1 MWDNDPMF
9 RTPQIGDIVTVVTR
23 QRDHYYKR
31 TSDFKKTTYTNV
43 EVQRPF
49 DWLSNFE
56 FCIAAD
62 GPETQFGDIEMVEKA
77 ENAPK
82 FNPLAMRYESKY
94 TPSNIAP
101 KFTTRVIHMRS
112 VVSINGVDVSNEDYS
127 SKTVEVPG
135 SKPST
140 SYKVQVEGGI
150 GVSCQCKGFQ
160 FNKKCRHLQEAEDL
174 V

>member
-1 MWDNDPMF
+1 MF

-23 QRDHYYKR
+23 HRDNYINR
-31 TSDFKKTTYTNV
+31 TSDFKETTYASV

-56 FCIAAD
+56 FCIPAD
-62 GPETQFGDIEMVEKA
+62 GPETRFGDIEMVEKA
-77 ENAPK
+77 ESAPK

-94 TPSNIAP
+94 TSSNIAP
-101 KFTTRVIHMRS
+101 KFTTRVIHMGS

-127 SKTVEVPG
+127 SKTVEVQG
-135 SKPST
+135 SKST
-140 SYKVQVEGGI
+140 YKVQVEGGI

-160 FNKKCRHLQEAEDL
+160 FRKTCRHLQEAEDL
-174 V
+174 I

>member
-1 MWDNDPMF
+1 MF
-9 RTPQIGDIVTVVTR
+9 TTPQVGDIVTVVTR
-23 QRDHYYKR
+23 SRDHYFKR
-31 TSDFKKTTYTNV
+31 TSDFKETTYESV
-43 EVQRPF
+43 EVLRAF

-62 GPETQFGDIEMVEKA
+62 GPESQFGDVEMAEKA
-77 ENAPK
+77 EKAPK
-82 FNPLAMRYESKY
+82 FSPLAMRYESKY

-112 VVSINGVDVSNEDYS
+112 VVSINGVDVSNQDYS
-127 SKTVEVPG
+127 TKTVEVPS
-135 SKPST
+135 SKPGST
-140 SYKVQVEGGI
+140 YTVALAGGI
-150 GVSCQCKGFQ
+150 ANSCTCKGFM